1 MCLDPITRTRD
12 IQRRTTCA
20 YVAEAQIC
28 LLHAMRALG
37 IPVPHVGA
45 GPFWALRDGNV
56 FLQPFDKHLEPHLG
70 KQLGAG
76 KP

>member
-1 MCLDPITRTRD
+1 
-12 IQRRTTCA
+12 
-20 YVAEAQIC
+20 
-28 LLHAMRALG
+28 MRALG